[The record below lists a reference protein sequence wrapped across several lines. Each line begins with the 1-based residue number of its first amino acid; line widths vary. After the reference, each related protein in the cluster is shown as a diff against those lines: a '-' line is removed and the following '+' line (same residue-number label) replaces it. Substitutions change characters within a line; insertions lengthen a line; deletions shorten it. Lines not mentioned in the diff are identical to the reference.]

1 MAEDTDDGFLR
12 EIEEELRQEN
22 LKKAWDKYGIY
33 VVIVVLAIVLGV
45 AGFKGW
51 QYWDHRTR
59 AKESA
64 AFAAAAQ
71 LETNGKTD
79 QALAAFGKIEKDAGG
94 GYAMLARFRE
104 ATLLA
109 KSGKLTAAS
118 ASFEALA
125 NDDSIPAR
133 YRDLARLQAGIYAL
147 NAGADGNKVA
157 DEMKPLRADGNA
169 YRFSAMEVSALALVN
184 AGKTDEAKKMLKTLT
199 EDAGVPRDIA
209 GRAGELLQTLGD

>member
-33 VVIVVLAIVLGV
+33 VVILVVAVVLGV

-51 QYWDHRTR
+51 QYWDHQTR

-71 LETNGKTD
+71 LETSGKTE
-79 QALAAFGKIEKDAGG
+79 QALAAFGKIEQSAGS

-104 ATLLA
+104 ATLLG

-125 NDDSIPAR
+125 NDNNIPAR
-133 YRDLARLQAGIYAL
+133 FRDLARLQAGIYAL
-147 NAGADGNKVA
+147 NAGAEGNKVA
-157 DEMKPLRADGNA
+157 DELKPLRADGNP
-169 YRFSAMEVSALALVN
+169 YRFSAMEVSALALVS